1 MKSVDGLGNTNS
13 IESIRPLHS
22 VFYQSGQ
29 PIDSCHFDTSFLNC
43 SKALKMEYKAV
54 HKAVQKAVQK
64 AVHNAVQKA
73 VHNAVR
79 KAVHNAVQ
87 KFRK

>member
-1 MKSVDGLGNTNS
+1 MVWATR
-13 IESIRPLHS
+13 IRSNRYDHYT

-54 HKAVQKAVQK
+54 QKAVHKAVQK

-73 VHNAVR
+73 VHNAV
-79 KAVHNAVQ
+79 Q